1 MITIKNFER
10 NGGLKLD
17 GFKEIIISNKV
28 KESHYANLYDVIVAH
43 TDITQK
49 ADIIGNPIL
58 LLSKGK
64 YNNLII
70 SMDLVKVTFKNNDIS
85 NTVLYNILLNSN
97 FKNHCLSYSSGT
109 TVLHLSKKALPSYKL
124 AFSNSEILKKLSN
137 ILEPIYQKIRVI
149 YEENQK
155 LASIR
160 DSILPKLMSGEIRI
174 K

>member
-1 MITIKNFER
+1 MHIPPKAYCENDIYRKSIILYIGFTIILNLVSSEVK
-10 NGGLKLD
+10 
-17 GFKEIIISNKV
+17 ISK
-28 KESHYANLYDVIVAH
+28 K
-43 TDITQK
+43 Q
-49 ADIIGNPIL
+49 
-58 LLSKGK
+58 
-64 YNNLII
+64 
-70 SMDLVKVTFKNNDIS
+70 NNDIS

-160 DSILPKLMSGEIRI
+160 DSILPKLMSGEIHI